1 MKMIKIFDTTLRD
14 GEQSPGCSMNLEE
27 KVEVAKQLEKL
38 GVDVIEAGF
47 AIASDGDF
55 ESIKAIS
62 KVIKKSTVASLARST
77 KGDIKRAYDAV
88 KEAKHPRIHTF
99 IATSDIHLEYKLK
112 KSREEVL
119 AITKEMVT
127 YARSLCDDIEFSC
140 EDATRTDLDYM
151 CRVIEVAIECGATT
165 INIPDTVG
173 YTTPE
178 EYFDIITYVRK
189 NTKGIDDV
197 SISVHCHNDLGLAV
211 ANSLSAIKAGA
222 DQIECTVNGIGERAG
237 NAALE
242 EIVMAIRTR
251 PDYFEHTT
259 SINTKEIMKSSKL
272 ISYITGVNVQPNKAI
287 VGDNA
292 FAHES
297 GIHQHGVLNNR
308 ETYEIMTPESV
319 GLVDNNIVLGKHS
332 GKHAFK
338 DKLNKLGFDL
348 SKAEIEAT
356 FIDFKKLLDKKK
368 EIFDEDII
376 AIVHNETIPYEEVI
390 SLNHFSIHSGNTF
403 TSSATVSI
411 DVDGETF
418 ESVEI
423 GDGPVDAGFKAI
435 QRIIGLSL
443 TLSNYSVHSVTRGKD
458 AQGEAIVKV
467 VKSGVEYTG
476 RGLST
481 DVIEA
486 SIEAYIAVCNKI
498 IHDSVVYNLMKDY
511 IEASKN
517 DSIETIS

>member
-1 MKMIKIFDTTLRD
+1 MKEIKIFDTTLRD

-27 KVEVAKQLEKL
+27 KIEVAKQLERL

-47 AIASDGDF
+47 AVASDGDF
-55 ESIKAIS
+55 ESIQAIS
-62 KVIKKSTVASLARST
+62 KVIENSIVASLARST
-77 KGDIKRAYDAV
+77 KGDIKRAYEAV
-88 KEAKHPRIHTF
+88 KHARYPRIHTF

-112 KSREEVL
+112 KSREEV
-119 AITKEMVT
+119 IKVTDEMVR
-127 YARSLCDDIEFSC
+127 YAKSFCEDIEFSC

-151 CRVIEVAIECGATT
+151 CDVIETAINAGATT

-178 EYFDIITYVRK
+178 EYFDIITYIKK
-189 NTKGIDDV
+189 NTKGIDKV
-197 SISVHCHNDLGLAV
+197 AISVHCHNDLGLAV

-222 DQIECTVNGIGERAG
+222 DQVECTVNGIGERAG

-242 EIVMAIRTR
+242 EIVMALKTR
-251 PDYFEHTT
+251 PDFFEHTT
-259 SINTKEIMKSSKL
+259 NINTKEIMKSSKL

-308 ETYEIMTPESV
+308 ETYEIMTPESI
-319 GLVDNNIVLGKHS
+319 GLADNNVVLGKHS

-338 DKLNKLGFDL
+338 DKLVKLGFDL
-348 SKAEIEAT
+348 SESEIEDS
-356 FIDFKKLLDKKK
+356 FVELKKLLDKKK
-368 EIFDEDII
+368 EVFDEDII
-376 AIVHNETIPYEEVI
+376 AIVHNETIAYDEVI
-390 SLNHFSIHSGNTF
+390 KLNNFSIHSGNTF
-403 TSSATVSI
+403 TSSATISI
-411 DVDGETF
+411 DIEGETH

-423 GDGPVDAGFKAI
+423 GDGPIDAAFKAI
-435 QRIIGLSL
+435 QRIVGLSL
-443 TLSNYSVHSVTRGKD
+443 TLKSYNVHSVTRGKD
-458 AQGEAIVKV
+458 AQGEAIIKV
-467 VKSGVEYTG
+467 MKSDIEYTG

-486 SIEAYIAVCNKI
+486 SILAYIAVSNKI
-498 IHDSVVYNLMKDY
+498 IHDSVVYNVMKDY
-511 IEASKN
+511 IEDTKKTLFE
-517 DSIETIS
+517 SIS